1 MNIISQSIERGI
13 DMLSELLNSFLS
25 NLLFVTLHLNV
36 TSSFPPPL
44 SANEEKECLIKMK
57 NGDKRAKQKL
67 IEHNLR
73 LVAHIIKKYY
83 SNYCDQDDLIS
94 IGTIGL
100 IKSINS
106 FDSEKGARLATY
118 AARCIENEILMYF
131 RATKKTSQEIFM
143 SEPIESDSDGDTLT
157 LMDVICSDEDLF
169 EDIDLK
175 IKYEKLYRY
184 LNEMEKGREYDILVM
199 RYGLNGE
206 TPLTQREIAKKL
218 NISRSYVSRIEK
230 KGLDYL
236 KERFNISNN
245 NLQE

>member
-100 IKSINS
+100 IKGINS

-118 AARCIENEILMYF
+118 AARCIENAM
-131 RATKKTSQEIFM
+131 
-143 SEPIESDSDGDTLT
+143 
-157 LMDVICSDEDLF
+157 
-169 EDIDLK
+169 
-175 IKYEKLYRY
+175 
-184 LNEMEKGREYDILVM
+184 
-199 RYGLNGE
+199 
-206 TPLTQREIAKKL
+206 
-218 NISRSYVSRIEK
+218 
-230 KGLDYL
+230 
-236 KERFNISNN
+236 
-245 NLQE
+245 